1 MLSSDA
7 HGLSDPLGGKPPELL
22 FLNRRQMILVN
33 ATQRGTTMNKIHRLT
48 CAAVFAALLAAVPA
62 GAQTPTAT
70 ASKDCSEAAMKAM
83 QDSMMKMTDA
93 TKKAAVMKEMDMA
106 KDMMAK
112 SDEKG
117 CMMQMDKA
125 MGMMK

>member
-1 MLSSDA
+1 MKMT
-7 HGLSDPLGGKPPELL
+7 HPL
-22 FLNRRQMILVN
+22 
-33 ATQRGTTMNKIHRLT
+33 A
-48 CAAVFAALLAAVPA
+48 CAALSAVLLAAVPA
-62 GAQTPTAT
+62 LAQTPVAT
-70 ASKDCSEAAMKAM
+70 TSKDCSEASMKAANE
-83 QDSMMKMTDA
+83 STMKMTDA

-112 SDEKG
+112 KDEKG

>member
-1 MLSSDA
+1 MKMIN
-7 HGLSDPLGGKPPELL
+7 PL
-22 FLNRRQMILVN
+22 
-33 ATQRGTTMNKIHRLT
+33 A
-48 CAAVFAALLAAVPA
+48 CAALSAALLAAVPA
-62 GAQTPTAT
+62 LAQTPSAMM
-70 ASKDCSEAAMKAM
+70 SKDCSEASMKTANE
-83 QDSMMKMTDA
+83 SMMKMTDA

-112 SDEKG
+112 KDEKG

>member
-1 MLSSDA
+1 M
-7 HGLSDPLGGKPPELL
+7 
-22 FLNRRQMILVN
+22 N
-33 ATQRGTTMNKIHRLT
+33 AIHTLT
-48 CAAVFAALLAAVPA
+48 NAAVFVALLAAVPA

-70 ASKDCSEAAMKAM
+70 ASKDCSEASMKAM
-83 QDSMMKMTDA
+83 QDNMMKMTDA
-93 TKKAAVMKEMDMA
+93 TKKAAAMKAMDTA

-112 SDEKG
+112 RDEKG